1 MKSKH
6 LLQVIVLLAVLFSTI
21 GSVQSVQAKP
31 DLQDPTPEVVIR
43 EILVKVKMVVA

>member
-6 LLQVIVLLAVLFSTI
+6 LLQVIVMLVVLVSTI

-31 DLQDPTPEVVIR
+31 DLQDPTPEIVIR
-43 EILVKVKMVVA
+43 ELT